1 MFAKV
6 SNGHLPKQGAAG
18 VIVLKAI
25 LKLNV

>member
-1 MFAKV
+1 MIAKV
-6 SNGHLPKQGAAG
+6 SNGHLPKRGAAG